1 MNPRDELP
9 EENFAEDA
17 DSARLRALYCA
28 LPDQQPAAALD
39 DAILAAARRATA
51 SRPVVVPVHWT
62 RRWRVPLAAAATLL
76 LAFGLLLQMPTTQQ
90 GAVPASVREELAM
103 SDSVAKVNA
112 DLAKNEA
119 ARDLAT
125 GVAAAESLARR
136 ADPPAPAAA
145 PIVAGHAVAVPDA
158 AAPDAALPDAEQ
170 DDIAAVA
177 TAAEAKA
184 ETAATARQRADVAAK
199 SAPAAPVPQFALVPR
214 GAPWPLGLVPT
225 LAPDTACARLTQES
239 GGDCR
244 ARIVDGG
251 LELRLTGGEPQW
263 LYRLRPSL
271 DELGWQEEEGA
282 IADGARYSRRTTAGL
297 EQIEWRPDRGA
308 VLLRLRGAE

>member
-39 DAILAAARRATA
+39 EAILAAARRATA

-76 LAFGLLLQMPTTQQ
+76 LAFGLLLQMPTQQ

-103 SDSVAKVNA
+103 SDSAKKVDAEKANP
-112 DLAKNEA
+112 DLTKNEA

-125 GVAAAESLARR
+125 GVAAAESLPRR

-145 PIVAGHAVAVPDA
+145 PIVAGHAVAAPEA
-158 AAPDAALPDAEQ
+158 AS
-170 DDIAAVA
+170 
-177 TAAEAKA
+177 T
-184 ETAATARQRADVAAK
+184 
-199 SAPAAPVPQFALVPR
+199 SAPAAPAPAPQFALVPR

>member
-145 PIVAGHAVAVPDA
+145 PIVAGHAVAVPEA
-158 AAPDAALPDAEQ
+158 AS
-170 DDIAAVA
+170 
-177 TAAEAKA
+177 T
-184 ETAATARQRADVAAK
+184 
-199 SAPAAPVPQFALVPR
+199 SAPAAPAPAPVPQFALVPR

-282 IADGARYSRRTTAGL
+282 IADGARYSRRTTAGV

>member
-158 AAPDAALPDAEQ
+158 AS
-170 DDIAAVA
+170 
-177 TAAEAKA
+177 T
-184 ETAATARQRADVAAK
+184 
-199 SAPAAPVPQFALVPR
+199 SAPAAPAPAPVPQFALVPR